1 MLKIKIFENEMN
13 FDVCPLLQLG
23 QFRGIEYSASVAD
36 FFDDINMRPAEDWHP
51 KIPNV
56 VYWGTWQIL
65 HFVEASQQL
74 FIKDRIIPCEIL

>member
-1 MLKIKIFENEMN
+1 MN
-13 FDVCPLLQLG
+13 FDLSPFYQLG

-65 HFVEASQQL
+65 HFVETSKIVRQGPN
-74 FIKDRIIPCEIL
+74 ISM